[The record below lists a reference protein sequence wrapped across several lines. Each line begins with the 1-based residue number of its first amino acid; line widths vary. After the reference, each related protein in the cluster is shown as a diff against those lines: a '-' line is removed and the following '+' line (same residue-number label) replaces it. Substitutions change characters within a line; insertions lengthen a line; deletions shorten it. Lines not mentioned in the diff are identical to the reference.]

1 MKFLCCSLLMTVL
14 ALTLNAQTPAAKDSA
29 IISDHVDLSK
39 TQFVKVD
46 IESDF
51 PGGAAGWRRFLQ
63 NNLVYPKKA
72 ERKKIEGTV
81 VVQFIVD
88 KDGTISNIS
97 AISGPELLQEAATDV
112 IKKSPNWTPATQ
124 NGRKVKSYKKQP
136 ITFKLQ

>member
-1 MKFLCCSLLMTVL
+1 
-14 ALTLNAQTPAAKDSA
+14 
-29 IISDHVDLSK
+29 
-39 TQFVKVD
+39 
-46 IESDF
+46 
-51 PGGAAGWRRFLQ
+51 
-63 NNLVYPKKA
+63 VYPKKA

-97 AISGPELLQEAATDV
+97 AVSGPELLQEAATEV
-112 IKKSPNWTPATQ
+112 IKKSPNWTPASQ